1 MGVVMRYN
9 AKTIDM
15 LRKPISVGKE
25 PSIIFAERKLG
36 IRLPESVREW
46 YSEIDGR
53 NVLSKYSND
62 DWALDPSEFARVEVC
77 GKELVKFLVENQ
89 DVCWWGFELNGSDD
103 PPVQV
108 NLDPPP
114 DNLFQYAA
122 TFSEFTYVRV
132 FDFDGWY
139 DEDRFLLEIREPL
152 QQATIRWLESRFVS
166 EPRSFGWPGT
176 TTYRFSSSLGRVVIW
191 QSEGQAE
198 WILTAPSS
206 TALDNLK
213 QRLSAVW

>member
-1 MGVVMRYN
+1 MRYN

-15 LRKPISVGKE
+15 LRKPVPVGKE
-25 PSIIFAERKLG
+25 QSIFLAERRLS

-53 NVLSKYSND
+53 DVLSMYSND
-62 DWALDPSEFARVEVC
+62 DWALDPSEFARVEAC
-77 GKELVKFLVENQ
+77 GKELVKVLVENQ
-89 DVCWWGFELNGSDD
+89 GVCWWGFELNGSDD

-114 DNLFQYAA
+114 DNLFQFAA

-132 FDFDGWY
+132 FDFDGWCE
-139 DEDRFLLEIREPL
+139 EDRSLLETRGPL
-152 QQATIRWLESRFVS
+152 QETTIRWLESSFVS
-166 EPRSFGWPGT
+166 EPQSVGWPGA
-176 TTYRFSSSLGRVVIW
+176 TTYRFSTSLGRIIIW
-191 QSEGQAE
+191 SGEGQAD

-206 TALDNLK
+206 AALDQLK
-213 QRLSAVW
+213 LQVNAVW

>member
-1 MGVVMRYN
+1 MRYN

-15 LRKPISVGKE
+15 LTEPVSVGKE
-25 PSIIFAERKLG
+25 QSIILAERRLG

-46 YSEIDGR
+46 YSVVDGR
-53 NVLSKYSND
+53 NVLSKYSNG

-77 GKELVKFLVENQ
+77 GKELAKILVENQ
-89 DVCWWGFELNGSDD
+89 SVCWWGFELNGSDD
-103 PPVQV
+103 PPVHV

-132 FDFDGWY
+132 FDFDGWWN
-139 DEDRFLLEIREPL
+139 EDRFLLEIREPL

-166 EPRSFGWPGT
+166 EPRSVGWPGVI
-176 TTYRFSSSLGRVVIW
+176 TYRFSTSLGRIIIW
-191 QSEGQAE
+191 QGERQAD

-206 TALDNLK
+206 DALIHLK
-213 QRLSAVW
+213 QEVIAVW

>member
-1 MGVVMRYN
+1 MRYN

-15 LRKPISVGKE
+15 LRKPVPVGNE
-25 PSIIFAERKLG
+25 QSIILAESRLG

-53 NVLSKYSND
+53 NVLSEYSNED
-62 DWALDPSEFARVEVC
+62 LALAPSEFARVEVC

-89 DVCWWGFELNGSDD
+89 GVCWWGFELNGSDD

-122 TFSEFTYVRV
+122 AFSEFTYVRI
-132 FDFDGWY
+132 FDFDRWWY
-139 DEDRFLLEIREPL
+139 EDRFLLETREPL
-152 QQATIRWLESRFVS
+152 QQSTIRWLESRFAS
-166 EPRSFGWPGT
+166 EPQSVSWPGV
-176 TTYRFSSSLGRVVIW
+176 TTYRFSTSFGRIIIW
-191 QSEGQAE
+191 HGERQAD

-206 TALDNLK
+206 DALGHLR
-213 QRLSAVW
+213 QQVSAVW